1 MWLTLYFSII
11 VSFIYLTNFVSFAK
25 IAAWCVD
32 TFHSI
37 FTWIWTGL
45 EAFINIKTWTIRLN
59 NKTGMT
65 FTLKFALRW
74 LNKKI
79 YEKTIPI
86 DIVVQWLH
94 SQSCQ
99 IKPFLLLC
107 SDFIQI
113 CSQFFC
119 SDGEQFENDSA
130 LDSDSEHVP
139 HVFGH
144 IFSILVLPMKS
155 TFDESK
161 QNSLNLSHW
170 LLGFS

>member
-1 MWLTLYFSII
+1 M
-11 VSFIYLTNFVSFAK
+11 
-25 IAAWCVD
+25 
-32 TFHSI
+32 
-37 FTWIWTGL
+37 
-45 EAFINIKTWTIRLN
+45 
-59 NKTGMT
+59 
-65 FTLKFALRW
+65 
-74 LNKKI
+74 
-79 YEKTIPI
+79 P
-86 DIVVQWLH
+86 IVVRQLH
-94 SQSCQ
+94 SKPCTL

-144 IFSILVLPMKS
+144 IFSILVLPIKS

-170 LLGFS
+170 LLGFSLLSYNRGGVSENVPPRILTFCKTSLSESLQPSDETNAGAARKSHFVITIYFSVV

>member
-1 MWLTLYFSII
+1 MNHPIEQRNQDDIYIGICFAMVKLKDFQVKGCRLLCNSCTQESKPYTL
-11 VSFIYLTNFVSFAK
+11 
-25 IAAWCVD
+25 
-32 TFHSI
+32 
-37 FTWIWTGL
+37 
-45 EAFINIKTWTIRLN
+45 
-59 NKTGMT
+59 
-65 FTLKFALRW
+65 
-74 LNKKI
+74 
-79 YEKTIPI
+79 
-86 DIVVQWLH
+86 
-94 SQSCQ
+94 

-144 IFSILVLPMKS
+144 IFSILVLPIKS

-170 LLGFS
+170 LLGFSL